1 MFRTTYVHGP
11 EAQIRNDPAT
21 PKWVDSPRNVVQVF
35 NSDKSTLYATILT
48 IAAERQKITEK
59 TAMTFAERGTM
70 QPETIVTWFYAGR
83 DLGHQF
89 VYSEPERLELARAKL
104 QTVTVG

>member
-35 NSDKSTLYATILT
+35 DV
-48 IAAERQKITEK
+48 AEIED
-59 TAMTFAERGTM
+59 EVPVTM
-70 QPETIVTWFYAGR
+70 
-83 DLGHQF
+83 
-89 VYSEPERLELARAKL
+89 SM
-104 QTVTVG
+104 